1 MNIITKFFLNIL
13 GVDSDKAEPL
23 EIKSIKVTLN
33 GDEIYAEEE

>member
-1 MNIITKFFLNIL
+1 MNIFTKFFLSLL
-13 GVDSDKAEPL
+13 GVEKDKVEPL